1 MHEINFCPLPPPPSP
16 PVLVLSSVFV
26 LHLNHPPRMISSY
39 CGANTPREKRCIS
52 GKVCVVLGARSASK
66 NPWKHVGRILLTQNR
81 TDVATARPSYRHH
94 ARARSKMAMGCRHG
108 GDTRLPPSSITL
120 RPRCSL
126 GSGRIDNCG
135 ALSRGAVRLFSDGP
149 SPQCRQ
155 SGWSLSHCSTNSTA
169 PYKACT
175 GSSSSSSHRPSS
187 FRARQRSW
195 PAVAA
200 VGSSPRAAAGAGS
213 SRPGEA
219 SGSPAGAE
227 GSTGSAGGS
236 SWRCWMRVVAVTP
249 AKVIRMRSAVGHK
262 GRAAVCEQGY
272 RRKRRSAGPARRHAG
287 WLRAVRRSYGLAG
300 LSHV

>member
-1 MHEINFCPLPPPPSP
+1 MKLISVRCSVCS
-16 PVLVLSSVFV
+16 VLVLSSVFV

-236 SWRCWMRVVAVTP
+236 SWRCWMRVVNSALGERFWVAQLDLLTSNERAYESLRRQSSVAVVRLLLSPT
-249 AKVIRMRSAVGHK
+249 AT
-262 GRAAVCEQGY
+262 
-272 RRKRRSAGPARRHAG
+272 
-287 WLRAVRRSYGLAG
+287 LRPVY
-300 LSHV
+300 